1 MPPPI
6 GDIEIT
12 ADPVSDMKCMKK
24 TFDVCNDEGGGDV
37 KDRVDTAD
45 DKCVMGGGK
54 CVTHNVKLKRTVKQK
69 KYSCVNLKGQIEWKF
84 RDVTC
89 LVCPSQAKMIRAKAK
104 TSIPAARGKQAE
116 VS

>member
-1 MPPPI
+1 MTL
-6 GDIEIT
+6 GDIEVT
-12 ADPVSDMKCMKK
+12 ADPVSDVKGMKK
-24 TFDVCNDEGGGDV
+24 TFTVCNDEGGGDV
-37 KDRVDTAD
+37 KNRVDIAV

-69 KYSCVNLKGQIEWKF
+69 KYSCVNLKGQIEWKS

-89 LVCPSQAKMIRAKAK
+89 LVCPSQAKMCRAKAK
-104 TSIPAARGKQAE
+104 TSIQTARGKHAE